1 MAARVTTVS
10 PDLIW
15 SPEGIE
21 RLWFF
26 PEGSEYLKYSPHFH
40 MIFKGGF
47 RQNMPLCYM
56 FIIVLEGKLSL
67 KDYWGKT
74 TSRIE
79 VRDQVWYHRGT
90 KSRAPWAYRKMLPGN
105 RLRGVARR

>member
-15 SPEGIE
+15 TPEGIN

-26 PEGSEYLKYSPHFH
+26 PEGSQYLKYSPHFH
-40 MIFKGGF
+40 MIFNGGF

-56 FIIVLEGKLSL
+56 FIIVLEGKLSV
-67 KDYWGKT
+67 KNYWGQT
-74 TSRIE
+74 TERIE
-79 VRDQVWYHRGT
+79 VMDEVWYVRGT
-90 KSRAPWAYRKMLPGN
+90 DRWARRAYAKMLPGTKF
-105 RLRGVARR
+105 RGMSRR